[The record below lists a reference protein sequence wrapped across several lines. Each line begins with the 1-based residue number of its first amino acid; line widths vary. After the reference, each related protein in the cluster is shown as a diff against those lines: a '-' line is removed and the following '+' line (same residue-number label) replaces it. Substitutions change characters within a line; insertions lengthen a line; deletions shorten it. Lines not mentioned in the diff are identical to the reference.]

1 MFQTSHTCQHC
12 FQGEFQELDKSETR
26 FGVQK
31 QQWCSSTILSMLEQ
45 YINHA
50 GFGVPWFWTYPTW
63 ISLDGPKSED
73 VAWWHC
79 ERRQGCRL
87 WWCCCWW
94 GKNVITII
102 TERVW
107 WISFSIFSRNFSPA
121 LKSCMT
127 SLSWHCGM
135 LCEQHRPRNSCKEGC
150 APIPIPST

>member
-1 MFQTSHTCQHC
+1 MIQTSHTCQHC
-12 FQGEFQELDKSETR
+12 FPGECKDHSGARQEWNEIRSS
-26 FGVQK
+26 K
-31 QQWCSSTILSMLEQ
+31 QQWCSSAILSMLEQ

-50 GFGVPWFWTYPTW
+50 AFGVPWFWTYPIW

-121 LKSCMT
+121 LKSC
-127 SLSWHCGM
+127 GM

-150 APIPIPST
+150 GPIPIPST